1 MNARKIWFPT
11 WAAASL
17 VVASCWPGC
26 SCGSDPDA
34 APPVPHTHDAP
45 PAAAP
50 AAPPLDLD
58 ADTPGS
64 DAPTVAPDDLIGT
77 SWRAGDLEFTFEP
90 NGVVRV
96 RDDRPEAPDRAP
108 GSWKLTGAQLTIRL
122 DDYEYVFEAQGP
134 TIRYGD
140 APLQRVLP

>member
-1 MNARKIWFPT
+1 MNARKIWFAT

-17 VVASCWPGC
+17 VVATCWPGC

-58 ADTPGS
+58 ADVGT
-64 DAPTVAPDDLIGT
+64 DAPAPAPDDIIGT
-77 SWRAGDLEFTFEP
+77 SWRAGDLQFSLEP
-90 NGVVRV
+90 NGVVRL
-96 RDDRPEAPDRAP
+96 RDDRPDAPERAP
-108 GSWKLTGAQLTIRL
+108 GSWKLTGAQLTIRV

-134 TIRYGD
+134 TIRYGGK
-140 APLQRVLP
+140 PLQRLLP